1 MRVIGEVAAIAA
13 KVSTAPGT
21 ILLNSLSKAS
31 FSSALHVSNTAPKSD
46 NSLAKTS
53 ACKAPNIL
61 FLSIAPPQTTK
72 VKMHNAIF
80 QAPAIPGPGRLN
92 PNDAAAHRSQPKDWK
107 SAPAILEPNLAAASR
122 GSTSVPP
129 QSASEASP
137 AAPEGAGPATLIEA
151 ASSPH
156 KDDSLQTPDIEQ
168 FAAPINERSPGQP
181 TAAAAPAVTK
191 TPMPSVHRKRRGRG
205 YRSFLGPATATPAMH
220 ETDRKWLAQRD
231 MDYGPAFAPYTT
243 KLLKRA
249 EGWEG
254 RPALWDISPG
264 VDHPIVV
271 LSVDVSGPED
281 AIVTFIGIQSFKS
294 VGAKTSLLNFWKKYL
309 PLSRSRA
316 RAGETI
322 PRCERAGRTLCCSA
336 RTTRLGKQTGCRER
350 RIIGIPHRLC
360 EKSMAQ
366 LRAARTWWEGHWNT
380 GRGLVRW
387 EDEWVPSG
395 KMRDVFRQRYIEALG
410 EEDNELGSV
419 VAGKKSSGEALQM
432 VNRAEKAVVE
442 LELAKSA
449 RPPIPPPEG
458 DAVRAEDGK
467 NRGGRREGRDGRD
480 ARRNGQDEGG
490 TWHCSKRADAAR
502 EMSDGVNEIRESYLY
517 Q

>member
-1 MRVIGEVAAIAA
+1 
-13 KVSTAPGT
+13 
-21 ILLNSLSKAS
+21 
-31 FSSALHVSNTAPKSD
+31 
-46 NSLAKTS
+46 
-53 ACKAPNIL
+53 
-61 FLSIAPPQTTK
+61 
-72 VKMHNAIF
+72 
-80 QAPAIPGPGRLN
+80 
-92 PNDAAAHRSQPKDWK
+92 
-107 SAPAILEPNLAAASR
+107 
-122 GSTSVPP
+122 
-129 QSASEASP
+129 
-137 AAPEGAGPATLIEA
+137 
-151 ASSPH
+151 
-156 KDDSLQTPDIEQ
+156 
-168 FAAPINERSPGQP
+168 
-181 TAAAAPAVTK
+181 
-191 TPMPSVHRKRRGRG
+191 MPSVHRKRRGRG

-264 VDHPIVV
+264 CLLCPPPHYKNPEDINLLHPHPNSVDHPIVV

-336 RTTRLGKQTGCRER
+336 RTTRLGKQTGCSTSIYRVLSSTARWGDLRCYQGER

-419 VAGKKSSGEALQM
+419 VAGK
-432 VNRAEKAVVE
+432 
-442 LELAKSA
+442 
-449 RPPIPPPEG
+449 
-458 DAVRAEDGK
+458 VRVGGK
-467 NRGGRREGRDGRD
+467 
-480 ARRNGQDEGG
+480 
-490 TWHCSKRADAAR
+490 W
-502 EMSDGVNEIRESYLY
+502 
-517 Q
+517 